1 MGSPLCIV
9 IAFDK
14 TGWAGAAIVMG
25 MLELVK
31 RKLILPDVDEVLET
45 GISVATNISE
55 KIRDTTKT
63 IWVSSETERR
73 II

>member
-1 MGSPLCIV
+1 VGSPLCIV

-31 RKLILPDVDEVLET
+31 RMHTLANYPLLIALTL
-45 GISVATNISE
+45 
-55 KIRDTTKT
+55 
-63 IWVSSETERR
+63 
-73 II
+73 